1 MTKAFVDEHLSRL
14 AQGQGREWRE
24 VQQARFRAGS
34 WLQLPVK
41 AIGMTVQVTR
51 EGDQWMIRYNGRVVA
66 EHAVLAGRL
75 QLSVKPE
82 HGPGA
87 AMRNQRQR
95 FAEPPS

>member
-1 MTKAFVDEHLSRL
+1 
-14 AQGQGREWRE
+14 
-24 VQQARFRAGS
+24 
-34 WLQLPVK
+34 
-41 AIGMTVQVTR
+41 
-51 EGDQWMIRYNGRVVA
+51 MIRYNGRVVA

-95 FAEPPS
+95 FAEPLSRSPVAKPADREVEVRDLAVYEQLLREAA